1 MTIGMLSPG
10 YMAPIN
16 WFASASQGG
25 RVMGRLLLMYEVRY
39 PPHHTRPNRPN
50 RPHVIGRPR

>member
-39 PPHHTRPNRPN
+39 PPHHTRPNRP
-50 RPHVIGRPR
+50 HVIGRPR